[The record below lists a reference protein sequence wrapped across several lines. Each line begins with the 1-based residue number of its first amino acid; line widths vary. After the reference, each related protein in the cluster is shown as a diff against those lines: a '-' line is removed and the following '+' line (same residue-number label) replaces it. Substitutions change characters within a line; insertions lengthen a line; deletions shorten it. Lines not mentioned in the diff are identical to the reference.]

1 MTGVGTP
8 SCNLKDANC
17 TLPLPSSVPAAAQ
30 HDELWIIKDKAADPV
45 VGAHGRRSWDAAG
58 RTSLL
63 DAHLGNF
70 VDWERKGSWS
80 SQPIALAK
88 AHPSPSA

>member
-17 TLPLPSSVPAAAQ
+17 TLPLPSSVPETAQ
-30 HDELWIIKDKAADPV
+30 RDELWIVKDKSADPV
-45 VGAHGRRSWDAAG
+45 VGTHGRRSWDAN
-58 RTSLL
+58 RTTLL

-70 VDWERKGSWS
+70 EDWEPEEPLKTFYEMS
-80 SQPIALAK
+80 
-88 AHPSPSA
+88 